1 MIGSNLVR
9 TPLRSLFNFGKRLY
23 CSETDLNNYLKLSNE
38 TLECLNDR
46 FSELIV
52 ALSWETPVLL
62 TS

>member
-1 MIGSNLVR
+1 MNVILNVIVISEKKTVHIKVEL
-9 TPLRSLFNFGKRLY
+9 
-23 CSETDLNNYLKLSNE
+23 ETDLNNYLKLSNE

>member
-1 MIGSNLVR
+1 MHIKVEL
-9 TPLRSLFNFGKRLY
+9 
-23 CSETDLNNYLKLSNE
+23 ETDLNNYLKLSNE